1 MICHVPLQA
10 ALKPAHLL
18 PTGLHG
24 SAAGSPAETCVWS
37 GKQGG
42 GVGKRVREVPGV
54 APESPSNR
62 GIGQPE

>member
-1 MICHVPLQA
+1 MEG
-10 ALKPAHLL
+10 LL

-54 APESPSNR
+54 ALESPSNR

>member
-24 SAAGSPAETCVWS
+24 SAAGSPAETCVEWEA
-37 GKQGG
+37 GR